1 MLNGK
6 EKMMLLGFIGAA
18 LLVGLGFWGY
28 YALKNPEVS
37 PETRDSAS
45 STPASER
52 EKYLENIKV
61 VLTNE
66 VYPTDIY
73 QSNPRLRTY
82 IGKVQN
88 TGERTV
94 IYLGVKIVYLDKSE
108 EPIWEENRSVNA
120 TLKPNFIQEFPFGG
134 LQVPSAWTGK
144 VDYQITEIRFQ
155 DDEGARTIT
164 YPSRYQKAPLDRP
177 LQQILIFP
185 NP

>member
-18 LLVGLGFWGY
+18 LLMGLGFWGY

-155 DDEGARTIT
+155 DDKDIRTIT